1 MASGHQGWP
10 RRSAVTVLC
19 SVHPSELAA
28 TARQA
33 QHTDTCL
40 ALPCCSHQS
49 PLPLPHMATYWPGTG
64 CCRPGSDCTLHTATH
79 PPPPHTHMAVCWAST
94 GCCRPGSD
102 CTLPLTQP
110 LPPPPPQGYVLGQ
123 YGLLHA
129 LEHQQDVAR
138 LLILNTP
145 LAVKTKLRPELA
157 AYKNPLP
164 FLRPGSK
171 PFDGYNY
178 NASGSPYAMQA
189 RDAEVYG
196 TPYQTS
202 PEASV
207 AVAETMDK
215 VS

>member
-1 MASGHQGWP
+1 M
-10 RRSAVTVLC
+10 
-19 SVHPSELAA
+19 
-28 TARQA
+28 
-33 QHTDTCL
+33 
-40 ALPCCSHQS
+40 
-49 PLPLPHMATYWPGTG
+49 
-64 CCRPGSDCTLHTATH
+64 
-79 PPPPHTHMAVCWAST
+79 
-94 GCCRPGSD
+94 
-102 CTLPLTQP
+102 
-110 LPPPPPQGYVLGQ
+110 LGQ

-145 LAVKTKLRPELA
+145 LATKTKLRPELA

-215 VS
+215 VSFCRGSGSGWCCERCSAWSVRERHCWHCKMGLAGRAGAARAQRAPANMALALALPLSLDRQPCRAMPRLPLSANC